1 MKINHPLKPIYN
13 KSSKILILGS
23 MPSKKSRELNFYY
36 ANPTNRFWKILEII
50 FKTTLNTQEE
60 KETFLLNNYIAL
72 FDVFKSV
79 DIIASNDASIKNYK
93 LNNLTDI
100 LNDSN
105 IKAIFITGKT
115 AYNAFIKHYNLNI
128 PIIYLPSPSSA
139 NATYSLKKLVEHY
152 KIILEFL

>member
-13 KSSKILILGS
+13 NLSKILILGS

-60 KETFLLNNYIAL
+60 KETFLLNSHIAL
-72 FDVFKSV
+72 FDVFKSA
-79 DIIASNDASIKNYK
+79 DIIASSDASVKNYK

-100 LNDSN
+100 LKSSN
-105 IKAIFITGKT
+105 IKAI
-115 AYNAFIKHYNLNI
+115 YNW
-128 PIIYLPSPSSA
+128 
-139 NATYSLKKLVEHY
+139 
-152 KIILEFL
+152 